1 MNKHDEWF
9 KSLIEAF
16 QKDPSWDIALKKTTS
31 KHIPDREQKSEYK
44 QKIKAYFYLGT

>member
-16 QKDPSWDIALKKTTS
+16 QKDPSWEIEIARTTS
-31 KHIPDREQKSEYK
+31 KHIPDRDKTTKNTQKK
-44 QKIKAYFYLGT
+44 